1 MLPRQ
6 GRRRVSAKRPGTLGR
21 AVSVMHI
28 FRGGAVSEIIVLRLD
43 QGDDVLDS
51 ISQAARKL
59 DVHTGVV
66 VSGIGTLDR
75 ARLHHITHTGYPSV
89 DEFVTYEGPLELLS
103 IDGIIAEYTPHLHTC
118 VSIKEATY
126 MGHLEPGC
134 RVLYLAEI
142 AIARVEN
149 LRLRRLP
156 NPETKISQLHP
167 AD

>member
-1 MLPRQ
+1 
-6 GRRRVSAKRPGTLGR
+6 
-21 AVSVMHI
+21 
-28 FRGGAVSEIIVLRLD
+28 
-43 QGDDVLDS
+43 
-51 ISQAARKL
+51 
-59 DVHTGVV
+59 
-66 VSGIGTLDR
+66 
-75 ARLHHITHTGYPSV
+75 
-89 DEFVTYEGPLELLS
+89 
-103 IDGIIAEYTPHLHTC
+103 
-118 VSIKEATY
+118 